1 MNKFYI
7 KCFLLVVSV
16 FLSSKINAQELQS
29 YINEALENN
38 PEIQQFELKYQRI
51 SEKQN
56 EVNTLPNTEF
66 GVGFFASSP
75 ETRTGAQI
83 FKVSVKQM
91 IPFFGTITARENY
104 ASSLADI
111 SYQDIVIK
119 KRKLIAKVSQSYYK
133 LYEIK
138 AKQIVLEEN
147 IKLLSTYEK
156 SALTSVEVGKA
167 SAVDVLK
174 LQIRQ
179 NELEQNKDVLKEQF
193 LGEQA
198 VFNKLLN
205 REVDNAISLVGRL
218 QMPNEVLSFN
228 SDDVKFHPELI
239 KFDRLFASVEKSE
252 LLNQKQSKPMLGFG
266 VDYINVE
273 KRPNMSFDDNGKDIL
288 MPMLSLSIPIF
299 NKKYTSLS
307 KQNKLQQDEVLSQK
321 QQRFNALEAKL
332 QKAVSNRNVA
342 FINYKTQQKNLNQA
356 KNAQQI
362 LIKSYETGTID
373 FNDVLDIQELQ
384 LKFQMNMI
392 NSKVSF
398 YNQSV
403 LINYLIT
410 KKE

>member
-1 MNKFYI
+1 MSKFYI
-7 KCFLLVVSV
+7 KYFLLVVSV
-16 FLSSKINAQELQS
+16 FLLSKINAQELQS

-66 GVGFFASSP
+66 GVGVFASSP
-75 ETRTGAQI
+75 ETRTGAQK

-91 IPFFGTITARENY
+91 IPFFGTITARESY

-111 SYQDIVIK
+111 AYQDIVIK
-119 KRKLIAKVSQSYYK
+119 KRKLITKVSQSYYK

-138 AKQIVLEEN
+138 AKQTVLDEN

-156 SALTSVEVGKA
+156 LALTSVEVGKA

-205 REVDNAISLVGRL
+205 REVDNAISLIDSL

-239 KFDRLFASVEKSE
+239 KFDRLFTSVEKSE
-252 LLNQKQSKPMLGFG
+252 LVNQKQSKPMLGFG
-266 VDYINVE
+266 IDYINVE
-273 KRPNMSFDDNGKDIL
+273 ERPNMSFDDNGKDIL

-299 NKKYTSLS
+299 NKKHTSLS
-307 KQNKLQQDEVLSQK
+307 KQYQLQQDEVLNQK
-321 QQRFNALEAKL
+321 QQRYNILEAKL
-332 QKAVSNRNVA
+332 QKAISNRNTA
-342 FINYKTQQKNLNQA
+342 FINYKTQQKNLKQA

-392 NSKVSF
+392 NSIVSF
-398 YNQSV
+398 FNHSV
-403 LINYLIT
+403 TINYLIV
-410 KKE
+410 KKV